1 MGGIVLDRVDG
12 DAARDRSTDIER
24 TFDHDRLDRV
34 IAGIFDGGGFDAGF
48 GADHGTGKA
57 TNDGADGTAGEEAKR
72 CAARGT
78 TGCAD
83 GGASFRIDDTGV
95 LGKGRDAQAKR
106 NQGHG
111 GQKGL
116 LHFCHSFRAAA

>member
-1 MGGIVLDRVDG
+1 MGGIILDRVDG
-12 DAARDRSTDIER
+12 DAIGDRSTDIER
-24 TFDHDRLDRV
+24 ALDHDRLDRV
-34 IAGIFDGGGFDAGF
+34 IAGIFDGRGFDAGF

-57 TNDGADGTAGEEAKR
+57 TNDGADGTAGEKAKR
-72 CAARGT
+72 GAARGT

-83 GGASFRIDDTGV
+83 GGARFGVDDTGV
-95 LGKGRDAQAKR
+95 LGKCRDAQAKR
-106 NQGHG
+106 NQGHR